1 MNFSDRIAVG
11 TITMWPKAVI
21 LVQDRRIL
29 CSGLDFPG
37 GKKLK

>member
-11 TITMWPKAVI
+11 TITMWPTGYNFSA
-21 LVQDRRIL
+21 RRIL
-29 CSGLDFPG
+29 HSGLDFPG